1 MKECQFCG
9 AKIKDETKIC
19 PACGYA
25 QNTSNE
31 IYGDA
36 KEIDS
41 HSIEETPNQSTVDEQ
56 CNMLPRWVKIL
67 LIATTISITPIIGF
81 ISGILILT
89 SKSADY
95 KNFGKKLLIITVV
108 YWMVSF
114 VLRRFFGII
123 TLSAFML

>member
-9 AKIKDETKIC
+9 AKIKDETKPC
-19 PACGYA
+19 PACGYT
-25 QNTSNE
+25 QNASNE

-41 HSIEETPNQSTVDEQ
+41 HLIEETPNQSTVDEQ
-56 CNMLPRWVKIL
+56 CNILPRWVKIL

-89 SKSADY
+89 SKSDDY
-95 KNFGKKLLIITVV
+95 RSFGKKLLIITLV
-108 YWMVSF
+108 YWVVSF

-123 TLSAFML
+123 ALSAFML